1 MSVDGQNIP
10 SINVT
15 DAAGSIQATHVDVEP
30 NTALLSP
37 PSPTLQHLLSS
48 SPSDYSPTIAYPPSP
63 TISTHSD
70 SGFKTTLALRDNQ
83 PDDRSSF
90 SLLSPNDAGSS
101 GHRRRPSYAT
111 TASSVTEMGDAVV
124 AKVNSC
130 ATSLTDV
137 DAQLSSTRKSLES
150 RKSSETESQNL
161 DNHGPEGKKKEKS
174 TDEHD
179 SKTSHQLELLQDEGL
194 DPAPFPFKPYQLAHM
209 LDPKNL
215 DTLTSLGGVVG
226 LIRGLATS
234 ADHGLSTLSLS
245 RSATVKS
252 VASAY
257 SASSKLPAITLTE
270 PSGHMREPSIN
281 EDHSAY
287 GATFDDRKRVFGENH
302 LPRRPGKSLL
312 QLMWLALKDKVLV
325 CLTSLMI
332 IREFFSYFQQI
343 LLSIAAAISLA
354 LGLFQDFGTPRS
366 PNQPPVDWVEGVA
379 IMVAIAIVVCIS
391 SPA

>member
-1 MSVDGQNIP
+1 MWHSTYNHYLHSTACLGFLACPPFMSVDGQNIP

-83 PDDRSSF
+83 PDDRLSF

-137 DAQLSSTRKSLES
+137 GAQLPSTRKSLES

-281 EDHSAY
+281 EDHSAH

-302 LPRRPGKSLL
+302 LPQRPGKSLL

-332 IREFFSYFQQI
+332 IREFVHI
-343 LLSIAAAISLA
+343 LYRYSFPLL
-354 LGLFQDFGTPRS
+354 R
-366 PNQPPVDWVEGVA
+366 
-379 IMVAIAIVVCIS
+379 
-391 SPA
+391 